1 MDGGLFRRPLLL
13 KIFVGVNLLLHTG
26 GPTPF
31 THRVVVA
38 VVVHYHFLPI
48 DLHGL
53 QQHRKHRKHRK
64 H

>member
-13 KIFVGVNLLLHTG
+13 KIFDGVRLLLHTG

-31 THRVVVA
+31 THRVVVVVV

-48 DLHGL
+48 DLHGS
-53 QQHRKHRKHRK
+53 QQQQQQQQQ
-64 H
+64 